1 MTIFNPDDI
10 IKTTKGK
17 ATNHKGEKKMTIA
30 TLEIITAIVMPVVSL
45 NGILTGAKL
54 NKPVMVIGNVALALL
69 TAALLRAI

>member
-1 MTIFNPDDI
+1 
-10 IKTTKGK
+10 
-17 ATNHKGEKKMTIA
+17 MTIA